1 MKLLVRP
8 KPEKGESFIG
18 YVVRLTE
25 LNGYDTPSWI
35 LSLCGIDYM
44 ELQWKFTFVFSLS
57 DKLRNLAELTENPI
71 TNLTSL
77 LYLPTGSR
85 ERYGI
90 EDEYNFN
97 GAFLNRSIIRP
108 HCPKICPK
116 CLKESAYARRVWDCS
131 LVTACPIHECKL
143 IDVCPKCKS
152 RIRCVRNRLSVCSCG
167 CDWRETGTE
176 LLSQEELAVSQR
188 VYELWGAL
196 PMRHHSLE
204 EESKNPLHRLDLRD
218 FVVVLTFISGL
229 SGKMAWATGRPARSI
244 KLQNNDLHKLYT
256 RSYSVFENWPHN
268 FHQFLRKYSNGESRF
283 NPCDGKLDTALK
295 KEFGPFYEYLYRDLN
310 QSQFDFMRQSF
321 AEFLTNRLKSQC
333 RDVGR
338 EPLPESFSETDK
350 YISLAEARRLLKI
363 THRAMSDLIATGQVE
378 FVIRNRGMTLEYVVR
393 LFDVQNVK
401 EKFERALTTRG
412 LAKELGVDCQVIE
425 ELAQAGYLQTRWR
438 PAVDGYHTIKFDRDS
453 AQELLNSSLIRNAA
467 SQPQ

>member
-77 LYLPTGSR
+77 LYLPATSR

-90 EDEYNFN
+90 EDDYNFN

-108 HCPKICPK
+108 HCPKICPG
-116 CLKESAYARRVWDCS
+116 CLKGSWYARRVWDCS
-131 LVTACPIHECKL
+131 LVTACPIHQCKL

-152 RIRCVRNRLSVCSCG
+152 RIRCVRNRLSACSCG

-176 LLSQEELAVSQR
+176 VLSHEELAVSQR
-188 VYELWGAL
+188 VYELCDAL
-196 PMRHHSLE
+196 PMRQHSSE
-204 EESKNPLHRLDLRD
+204 EERKNPLLRLSLRD
-218 FVVVLTFISGL
+218 LVIVLSFISGL

-244 KLQNNDLHKLYT
+244 KLQNNDLHTLYT
-256 RSYSVFENWPHN
+256 RSYAVFENWPHK
-268 FHQFLRKYSNGESRF
+268 FHQFLRDYSKGESRF
-283 NPCDGKLDTALK
+283 DPCDGKIGTALTR
-295 KEFGPFYEYLYRDLN
+295 EFGPLYQRLYRDLDG
-310 QSQFDFMRQSF
+310 SQFDFMRDSF
-321 AEFLTNRLKSQC
+321 AEFLTNRLKLQSL
-333 RDVGR
+333 VLGT
-338 EPLPESFSETDK
+338 EPSPGSFSETDQ
-350 YISLAEARRLLKI
+350 YISMAEARRLLRI
-363 THRAMSDLIATGQVE
+363 SRRTMSDLIATGEVGAAIKNQGTSLRLV
-378 FVIRNRGMTLEYVVR
+378 LR
-393 LFDVQNVK
+393 LFDVENVNR
-401 EKFERALTTRG
+401 KFEQSLTTRA
-412 LAKELGVDCQVIE
+412 LAKELGVECEVVRD
-425 ELAQAGYLQTRWR
+425 LARAGHFRTRWR
-438 PAVDGYHTIKFDRDS
+438 PAVDGYRTIKFDRDS
-453 AQELLNSSLIRNAA
+453 VQELLSSGLIHNPATQTR
-467 SQPQ
+467 